1 MQPITINGEKWN
13 LQIVNHAAIFPAG
26 IPFEVQPTIKLL
38 RVKWTSE
45 TEAFADRL
53 ANGIECA
60 SLATADATE

>member
-1 MQPITINGEKWN
+1 MQTITIQGEKWN
-13 LQIVNHAAIFPAG
+13 LQIVNNAAIFTSG
-26 IPFEVQPTIKLL
+26 FPFEVQPAIKLL

-60 SLATADATE
+60 SLATADAAE